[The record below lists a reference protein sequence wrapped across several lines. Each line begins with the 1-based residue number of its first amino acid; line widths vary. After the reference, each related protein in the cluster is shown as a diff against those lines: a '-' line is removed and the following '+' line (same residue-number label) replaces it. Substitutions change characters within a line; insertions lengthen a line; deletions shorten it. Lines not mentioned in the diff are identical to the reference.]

1 MGDSP
6 LALTRSNVIS
16 SRIRLARNVR
26 GMSFPAARR
35 REDPAS
41 LRALEEGAVRA
52 ARGLFDFE
60 FLRMRD
66 LDAVRKRALVERH
79 LISPALAR
87 NTSSG
92 AVVLERSEGIS
103 VMLNEEDRV
112 REQCVERGFALP
124 SAYERI
130 SVYDDRLLRELPA
143 AYDEEMGFLTACSTN
158 LGTGMRASVM
168 LFLPALRLAGQ
179 IENEMTHFVRDYG
192 LTVRGVYGEGSK
204 AQGDM
209 YQLSNTRAL
218 GVTESEI
225 IASVES
231 AALEMCAKERD
242 ARERLIERDRVA
254 VYDRVARSYGIISN
268 AYRLTSAELMNLI
281 SDVKLGVILNILPLK
296 DTKTLDKLLV
306 WCSAA
311 NLTAVTGECSAGE
324 RDVRRAAIVK
334 SILQK
339 EKL

>member
-1 MGDSP
+1 MVDD
-6 LALTRSNVIS
+6 ALTRCNVIS

-26 GMSFPAARR
+26 GMTFPGAKR
-35 REDPAS
+35 RESAAALS
-41 LRALEEGAVRA
+41 ALEEGAARA
-52 ARGLFDFE
+52 AKGVVDGE
-60 FLRMRD
+60 CMRMRD
-66 LDAVRKRALVERH
+66 LDAVRKKALVERH

-87 NTSSG
+87 NTASG
-92 AVVLERSEGIS
+92 AVILERSEGIS

-124 SAYERI
+124 RAYERI
-130 SVYDDRLLRELPA
+130 SRYDDNLLYELPV
-143 AYDEEMGFLTACSTN
+143 AYDPELGFLTACPTN

-168 LFLPALRLAGQ
+168 LFLPALRLAGE
-179 IENEMTHFVRDYG
+179 IEREMTRFIREYG

-209 YQLSNTRAL
+209 YQLSNTRTL
-218 GVTESEI
+218 GVTEEDI
-225 IASVES
+225 IRSVER
-231 AALEMCAKERD
+231 AALEICAEERKALD
-242 ARERLIERDRVA
+242 KLVGRARTA
-254 VYDRVARSYGIISN
+254 VYDKAARSYGVITN

-281 SDVKLGVILNILPLK
+281 SDVKLGIILDILPLK

-311 NLTAVTGECSAGE
+311 NLTAVTGECSAEE
-324 RDVRRAAIVK
+324 RDIRRAAIVK